1 MNIQETKRETCP
13 TCAGMTFIKGICEV
27 SPEWEGIKT
36 PDQEVCT
43 SDDVCA
49 GQLCTPDTICPTCN
63 GKGFVN

>member
-1 MNIQETKRETCP
+1 
-13 TCAGMTFIKGICEV
+13 MTFIKGVCEV

-36 PDQEVCT
+36 PDQEACT

-49 GQLCTPDTICPTCN
+49 GQFCTPDTICPTCD